1 MGWKHKACIS
11 LEVQRGLKIKRRSGG
26 KGFADPN
33 TFFFFPKQS
42 KKDHRP
48 RASWAQAPQFHTK
61 QIKFVNCTVCY
72 IFHVDKNPLESIGRK
87 EKEPFYALPLERKG
101 ELLDRMTQGVWL
113 TVPTLESL
121 GPERAWKIPGSTGP
135 WHGEGCMGDSGRG
148 EWVGPT
154 APREWP
160 LGQQPGESAGS
171 QRSHPCCH
179 VAQNCTWSRLLMPA
193 SWGWPPTWGHTTAG
207 SPDRDPA
214 THGTHYPRGQK
225 PGFCEQTS

>member
-135 WHGEGCMGDSGRG
+135 WHGEGCMASHLWFHFSWTCRTVRKTPWAACAASLWSLKD
-148 EWVGPT
+148 T
-154 APREWP
+154 
-160 LGQQPGESAGS
+160 S
-171 QRSHPCCH
+171 QR
-179 VAQNCTWSRLLMPA
+179 VALPHYTRRGPRPWEEVSDSPLAGVCKSR
-193 SWGWPPTWGHTTAG
+193 S
-207 SPDRDPA
+207 
-214 THGTHYPRGQK
+214 
-225 PGFCEQTS
+225 